1 MMNEDMEAMHKAWT
15 DWYAKNTPHNSE
27 VLFACFR
34 DAWEAAYKC
43 YGGRIRRLEE
53 EVNWLDQGYKR

>member
-1 MMNEDMEAMHKAWT
+1 MMNEDTEAMHKAWT
-15 DWYAKNTPHNSE
+15 DWYAKNTPRNSE

-34 DAWEAAYKC
+34 DAWELAYKH